1 MASLVRSVSMTFFAD
16 RMIAAV
22 ALPTLDPHS
31 ACAPRLAF
39 VPSLFAAAD
48 RKKIAAAMP
57 MFDLYSAELVEV
69 DEPMWHMARFLP
81 SVK

>member
-1 MASLVRSVSMTFFAD
+1 VSPQGTAQPRFWSCPGTADLRVRGRNYLAD
-16 RMIAAV
+16 K
-22 ALPTLDPHS
+22 
-31 ACAPRLAF
+31 
-39 VPSLFAAAD
+39 
-48 RKKIAAAMP
+48 KKIPAAMP

>member
-1 MASLVRSVSMTFFAD
+1 LAVLLFSAGHSHSYHASGQTHRHHLYP
-16 RMIAAV
+16 V
-22 ALPTLDPHS
+22 ALL
-31 ACAPRLAF
+31 LLL
-39 VPSLFAAAD
+39 PSAD
-48 RKKIAAAMP
+48 RKKIPAAMP

>member
-1 MASLVRSVSMTFFAD
+1 MKLS
-16 RMIAAV
+16 
-22 ALPTLDPHS
+22 
-31 ACAPRLAF
+31 
-39 VPSLFAAAD
+39 PSPAAD
-48 RKKIAAAMP
+48 RKKIPAAMP

>member
-1 MASLVRSVSMTFFAD
+1 MP
-16 RMIAAV
+16 AAV
-22 ALPTLDPHS
+22 LTFDLYLADYHSLHCPTCCFAALPD
-31 ACAPRLAF
+31 LA
-39 VPSLFAAAD
+39 SSAD
-48 RKKIAAAMP
+48 RKKIPAAMP